1 MLTFK
6 TLTMKYQ
13 IKQMPLIGLLFLLIV
28 TACSVDEIEPWQSE
42 DYIHFAGGYDDFY
55 SFVYAGSTV
64 QRDTMSLKLKIA
76 GNLASYDRTYKVKQ
90 VKTYDF
96 VYDQDEYGNIVDSAF
111 IELPNQAIAGVHYI
125 GFDDSEYPELVV
137 PADSLGTTLD
147 LILLR
152 DESLKQNDYTLTIE
166 VQQTEDFKP
175 GNAVNQK
182 ITLTLSDQ
190 IVEPIYWEQKNFF
203 VGSTTVRSV
212 MGYYGK
218 VKHQLLIDV
227 TGQKWDDDFIQ
238 NDLTEEYLIFYKNVA
253 VRELN
258 RINEERAA
266 QGLFPLRED
275 DSNPN
280 SEVYFF

>member
-1 MLTFK
+1 M
-6 TLTMKYQ
+6 
-13 IKQMPLIGLLFLLIV
+13 
-28 TACSVDEIEPWQSE
+28 
-42 DYIHFAGGYDDFY
+42 
-55 SFVYAGSTV
+55 
-64 QRDTMSLKLKIA
+64 
-76 GNLASYDRTYKVKQ
+76 
-90 VKTYDF
+90 
-96 VYDQDEYGNIVDSAF
+96 
-111 IELPNQAIAGVHYI
+111 
-125 GFDDSEYPELVV
+125 
-137 PADSLGTTLD
+137 
-147 LILLR
+147 LR